1 MESGSVSQV
10 SCRYV
15 PQQMLWLWLRFA
27 RQSIQLLLRARAEDR
42 QQIAEAHEVLR

>member
-10 SCRYV
+10 SCLSV

-27 RQSIQLLLRARAEDR
+27 RQSIQLVLRARAEDR
-42 QQIAEAHEVLR
+42 QQIAEVRKVLR